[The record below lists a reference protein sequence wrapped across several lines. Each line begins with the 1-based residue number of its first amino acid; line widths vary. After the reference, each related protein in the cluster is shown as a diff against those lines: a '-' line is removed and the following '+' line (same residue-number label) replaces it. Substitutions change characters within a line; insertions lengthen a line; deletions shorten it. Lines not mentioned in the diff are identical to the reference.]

1 MSRLRIRR
9 RPVLY
14 WALTGALAL
23 VTALV
28 VSSTVAA
35 AREARAGYGTTRVSR
50 RGHTR
55 HRARRHHRSRRHDA
69 RRATAS
75 RSFLR
80 ARSPRPPSAQ
90 VASAAILEGEPVVE
104 SRVAGHGMIPE
115 GSIGIAVP
123 LDAGTLALA
132 VGDHVEVLAT
142 FDPDTIDGNPTIV
155 VAPLAIVVD
164 VRDAAVTLSLPQA
177 DGERVAFALSTAA
190 VTVALL
196 P

>member
-23 VTALV
+23 VTGIV

-35 AREARAGYGTTRVSR
+35 AREARAGYGTTRAVVVAAHDIAP
-50 RGHTR
+50 GATIQAGDTR
-55 HRARRHHRSRRHDA
+55 LESHP
-69 RRATAS
+69 TAVI
-75 RSFLR
+75 
-80 ARSPRPPSAQ
+80 PSGALTEAPIAQ
-90 VASAAILEGEPVVE
+90 VATAAILQGESLVE

-123 LDAGTLALA
+123 IDQGTLTLA
-132 VGDHVEVLAT
+132 IGDRVEVLAT
-142 FDPDTIDGNPTIV
+142 FDPDSIDGNPTIV

-177 DGERVAFALSTAA
+177 DGERLAFALSTAA
-190 VTVALL
+190 VTVGLL